1 MIQQE
6 EILKG
11 YDPALMKRLLA
22 YVKPYLFS
30 AILALTALLLAT
42 TGEMSLPILIQKAV
56 DEHILPFFRKI
67 DPAGAGT
74 EILTRIGAEDR
85 SKAQSDDHWIGSLLF
100 VPASRLID
108 LSTSEKAELISR
120 GALSEEDYLVIEI
133 DSSSSSIIDRY
144 PDLFTV
150 GESGD
155 SGGRPSPVHAVPV
168 HAAMRAGDLQQL
180 SRDEIVVLR
189 QRHYRGL
196 TILALQFLGILACIL
211 IASFGQIYLL
221 TYIAQMV
228 MRDIRT
234 ELFGHTIR
242 LSLKYL
248 EANPVGRLVTRITN
262 DVETINELF
271 STVITSFLK
280 DISLMVGVFV
290 ILFILNTRL
299 ALLTLLCFPPVVA
312 ATYIYRSKARD
323 AFRWVRSAVSKVNG
337 FLSEHLSGMGII
349 QLFAREQL
357 TGEEFAE
364 RNEELKRA
372 NLREMHVFSTFRPL
386 IDLLAMTTLAVILYL
401 GAGAYLRNILSLGV
415 LIAFLNLIRRFFE
428 PVGDMAEKYNI
439 LQSAMAGSERVF
451 DLMDKQEFIL
461 PPEAGSPDSYKSATQ
476 SGQRHGSIAFD
487 RVRFA
492 YKKDEWVLND
502 LSFEVQSGETVA
514 IVGYTGAGKTTIASL
529 LARLWDIQG
538 GRILLDGVNIR
549 NLPTDVLRR
558 QVQSVLQ
565 EVFIFSGTVEE
576 NIRLGSDI
584 SFEQIQRASRLVRAD
599 VFVDSLPDGYA
610 TVLSERG
617 SNLSTGQ
624 RQLLSFARVVAHDPE
639 LLVMD
644 EATANIDSETETL
657 IQEALGNLLEGRTSI
672 VIAHRL
678 STIKRA
684 DRILVIHG
692 GKLVEEGDHAT
703 LLRDRGIYYNL
714 YQMQFLAEEKR

>member
-1 MIQQE
+1 MQQE

-11 YDPALMKRLLA
+11 YDPVLMKRLLA

-42 TGEMSLPILIQKAV
+42 TAEMSLPILIQKAV

-67 DPAGAGT
+67 DPAGAGA

-85 SKAQSDDHWIGSLLF
+85 SEAPRDSHWIGNLLF
-100 VPASRLID
+100 VPSSRLID

-120 GALSEEDYLVIEI
+120 GVLSEEDYLVIEI
-133 DSSSSSIIDRY
+133 DSSSRSIIDRY

-150 GESGD
+150 GESG
-155 SGGRPSPVHAVPV
+155 AVIRRDALS
-168 HAAMRAGDLQQL
+168 HAAIRAGDQQQL
-180 SRDEIVVLR
+180 SRDEVTVLR

-196 TILALQFLGILACIL
+196 TTLALQFLGILTCIL
-211 IASFGQIYLL
+211 IASFAQIYLL

-248 EANPVGRLVTRITN
+248 DANPVGRLVTRITN

-290 ILFILNTRL
+290 VLFILNSRL
-299 ALLTLLCFPPVVA
+299 ALLTLLCLPPIVA

-323 AFRWVRSAVSKVNG
+323 AFRWVRSAVSNVNG

-357 TGEEFAE
+357 TGEEFAN
-364 RNEELKRA
+364 RNGELKRA
-372 NLREMHVFSTFRPL
+372 NLREMHVFATFRPL

-461 PPEAGSPDSYKSATQ
+461 PPEAGSPESYKSTTQ
-476 SGQRHGSIAFD
+476 NGQNHGSIVFD

-558 QVQSVLQ
+558 KVQSVLQ
-565 EVFIFSGTVEE
+565 DVFIYSGTVEE

-584 SFEQIQRASRLVRAD
+584 SFEQIQRAARLVRAD
-599 VFVDSLPDGYA
+599 VFIDSLPDGYA

-714 YQMQFLAEEKR
+714 YQMQFLAEKT

>member
-1 MIQQE
+1 MQQE

-11 YDPALMKRLLA
+11 YDPILMKRLLA

-42 TGEMSLPILIQKAV
+42 TGEVSLPVLIQKAV
-56 DEHILPFFRKI
+56 DEHILPFYRKI
-67 DPAGAGT
+67 DPAGAGA

-85 SKAQSDDHWIGSLLF
+85 SEAQSGERWIDNLLF

-108 LSTSEKAELISR
+108 LSTSEKAGLISR
-120 GALSEEDYLVIEI
+120 GALSEEDYLVIET
-133 DSSSSSIIDRY
+133 DSSSRPIVQRY
-144 PDLFTV
+144 PDLFDV
-150 GESGD
+150 GESE
-155 SGGRPSPVHAVPV
+155 AVPRR
-168 HAAMRAGDLQQL
+168 AAIKAMDLKQL
-180 SRDEIVVLR
+180 SPGEVKVLQ

-196 TILALQFLGILACIL
+196 MTLALQFLAILACIL
-211 IASFGQIYLL
+211 ITSFGQIYLL

-280 DISLMVGVFV
+280 DLSLMIGVF
-290 ILFILNTRL
+290 ITLFILNTRL
-299 ALLTLLCFPPVVA
+299 ALLTLICLPPVVV

-337 FLSEHLSGMGII
+337 FLSEHLSGIAII

-364 RNEELKRA
+364 KNEELRSA
-372 NLREMHVFSTFRPL
+372 NLRQMHVYATFRPL

-401 GAGAYLRNILSLGV
+401 GAGAYLRNVLSLGI

-451 DLMDKQEFIL
+451 DLMDKKEFIL
-461 PPEAGSPDSYKSATQ
+461 PPESDSPDRFNTAAQ
-476 SGQRHGSIAFD
+476 NGQNHGSIVFD
-487 RVRFA
+487 GVRFA

-502 LSFEVQSGETVA
+502 LTFEVKSGETVA

-529 LARLWDIQG
+529 LTRLWDIQG
-538 GRILLDGVNIR
+538 GRILLNGANIR

-584 SFEQIQRASRLVRAD
+584 SFEQIQQAARLVRAD
-599 VFVDSLPDGYA
+599 VFIDSLPDGYE

-624 RQLLSFARVVAHDPE
+624 RQLLSFARVVAHDPA

-692 GKLVEEGDHAT
+692 GRLVEEGNHAT

-714 YQMQFLAEEKR
+714 YQLQFLAEEKT

>member
-1 MIQQE
+1 MQQE

-11 YDPALMKRLLA
+11 YDPVLMKRLLA

-67 DPAGAGT
+67 DPAGAGA

-85 SKAQSDDHWIGSLLF
+85 SEAQRDSHWIGNLLF
-100 VPASRLID
+100 VPSSRLID

-120 GALSEEDYLVIEI
+120 GVLSEEDYLVIEI
-133 DSSSSSIIDRY
+133 DSSSRSIIDRY

-150 GESGD
+150 GESG
-155 SGGRPSPVHAVPV
+155 AVIRRDALS
-168 HAAMRAGDLQQL
+168 HAAIRAGDQQQL
-180 SRDEIVVLR
+180 SRDEVTVLR
-189 QRHYRGL
+189 QPHYRGL

-248 EANPVGRLVTRITN
+248 DANPVGRLVTRITN

-299 ALLTLLCFPPVVA
+299 ALLTLLCFPPVVV

-357 TGEEFAE
+357 TGEEFAN

-461 PPEAGSPDSYKSATQ
+461 PPEAGSPESYKSTTQ
-476 SGQRHGSIAFD
+476 NGQKHGSIVFD

-502 LSFEVQSGETVA
+502 LSFEVKSGETVA

-529 LARLWDIQG
+529 LARLWDIQS

-565 EVFIFSGTVEE
+565 DVFIFSGTVEE
-576 NIRLGSDI
+576 NIKLGSDI
-584 SFEQIQRASRLVRAD
+584 SFEQIQRAARLVRAD
-599 VFVDSLPDGYA
+599 VFIDSLPDGYA